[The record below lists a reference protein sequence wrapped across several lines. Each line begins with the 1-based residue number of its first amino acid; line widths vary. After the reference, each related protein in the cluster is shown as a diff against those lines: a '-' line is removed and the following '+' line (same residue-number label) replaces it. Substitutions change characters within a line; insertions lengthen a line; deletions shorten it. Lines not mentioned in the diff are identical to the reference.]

1 MGNNQSIDRIV
12 DVVGEIQVVT
22 HIMHKDYEILENLPQ
37 IEGVTLIGNKT
48 YEDLNLCSLTNS
60 EIEELLK

>member
-1 MGNNQSIDRIV
+1 MNGDQSVDRIV
-12 DVVGEIQVVT
+12 DVVGELQLLT
-22 HIMHKDYEILENLPQ
+22 HIIHKNYEILNNLPQ

-48 YEDLNLCSLTNS
+48 YEDLNLHSLTNS